1 MLIHSILQEC
11 RTGRNSIGMRLND
24 EERRIIVNLEY
35 ERACTCLKQA
45 EGNASMDFWDV
56 VANRLYYAVFH
67 AVSALL
73 IRDGYN
79 VSTHRGTLVM
89 FGQHYVK
96 TGIFTADASSLYVK
110 LQTMREKSDY
120 NCVYITTAEEM
131 QPLFEPVREFLA
143 KVGNLIKE

>member
-1 MLIHSILQEC
+1 
-11 RTGRNSIGMRLND
+11 MRLND

-35 ERACTCLKQA
+35 EKALSFLRQA
-45 EGNASMDFWDV
+45 ESIAALDFWDA

-73 IRDGYN
+73 VKDGYN
-79 VSTHRGTLVM
+79 VSTHKGTLVM

-96 TGIFTADASSLYVK
+96 TGIFTADASSLYIK

-120 NCVYITTAEEM
+120 NCVYVTTAEEM
-131 QPLFEPVREFLA
+131 QPLFEPVREFIA

>member
-1 MLIHSILQEC
+1 
-11 RTGRNSIGMRLND
+11 MRLND

-35 ERACTCLKQA
+35 EKALSFLKQA
-45 EGNASMDFWDV
+45 ESIAALDFWDA

-73 IRDGYN
+73 VKDGYN
-79 VSTHRGTLVM
+79 V
-89 FGQHYVK
+89 GQHYVK
-96 TGIFTADASSLYVK
+96 TGIFTADASSLYIK

-120 NCVYITTAEEM
+120 NCVYVTTAEEM
-131 QPLFEPVREFLA
+131 QPLFEPVREFIA

>member
-1 MLIHSILQEC
+1 
-11 RTGRNSIGMRLND
+11 MRLND

-35 ERACTCLKQA
+35 EKALSFLKQA
-45 EGNASMDFWDV
+45 ESIAALDFWDA
-56 VANRLYYAVFH
+56 VANRLYYAVFHAVRLYYAVFH

-73 IRDGYN
+73 VKDGYN
-79 VSTHRGTLVM
+79 VSTHKGTLVM

-96 TGIFTADASSLYVK
+96 TGIFTADASSLYIK

-120 NCVYITTAEEM
+120 NCVYVTTAEEM
-131 QPLFEPVREFLA
+131 QPLFEPVREFIA